1 MGPRLPVLVLNQ
13 NYEPLNVCNVR
24 RAIVLLGRGKAEII
38 ENGRGYIYTPA
49 DKFEIP
55 SVIRLVYLI
64 RRPRP
69 QGRLT
74 RRDIFLRD
82 GFTCQYCHNASK
94 DLTLDHVMP
103 RHRGGGHSW
112 ENVVAACKACNHR
125 KAGRTPEEAHMYL
138 KKQPYRP
145 TYSYFRTFYHYL
157 ESNDGW
163 RKFIPAAEAE
173 LIGY

>member
-1 MGPRLPVLVLNQ
+1 MLNQ
-13 NYEPLNVCNVR
+13 NFEPLNVCNAR
-24 RAIVLLGRGKAEII
+24 RALVLLDRGKAELI
-38 ENGRGYIYTPA
+38 ENGRGYIRTPTT
-49 DKFEIP
+49 KYELP
-55 SVIRLVYLI
+55 SVIRLIYLI

-82 GFTCQYCHNASK
+82 RYACQYCGKQTK

-112 ENVVAACKACNHR
+112 ENIVAACKGCNHH
-125 KAGRTPEEAHMYL
+125 KAGRTPEEARMLLRHE
-138 KKQPYRP
+138 PYMP

-163 RKFIPAAEAE
+163 RKFIPASEAEA
-173 LIGY
+173 IGF

>member
-1 MGPRLPVLVLNQ
+1 MCNARRALVL
-13 NYEPLNVCNVR
+13 LD
-24 RAIVLLGRGKAEII
+24 RGKAELI
-38 ENGRGYIYTPA
+38 ENGRGYIRTPTTR
-49 DKFEIP
+49 FELP
-55 SVIRLVYLI
+55 SVIRLIYLI

-82 GFTCQYCHNASK
+82 KYSCQYCGQQTRE
-94 DLTLDHVMP
+94 LTLDHVMP
-103 RHRGGGHSW
+103 RHRGGVHTW
-112 ENVVAACKACNHR
+112 ENVVAACKGCNHR
-125 KAGRTPEEAHMYL
+125 KAGRTPEEARMLLRH
-138 KKQPYRP
+138 QPYMP

-173 LIGY
+173 LIAF